1 LGEPGSVLRAEV
13 ERIGKYCRE
22 LAGQVSS
29 RNPHE
34 DSDYW
39 YKWCRKRYISLLY
52 SRLLAHAKEPAAL
65 PDSLL
70 AELAQVI

>member
-1 LGEPGSVLRAEV
+1 LGDPGSVLRVEV
-13 ERIGKYCRE
+13 ERVDKYCRE

-29 RNPHE
+29 KHPYE

-52 SRLLAHAKEPAAL
+52 SRLLVHAKNPAAL

-70 AELAQVI
+70 AELAQLI